1 MQSPEPKEISMRNIR
16 MLAVCLLAAVGA
28 VACSSTPTSRGTGEV
43 ASDSVLT
50 ARVKTAIARDSTIG
64 NAMNVNVNTYRGVVQ
79 LAGFVESEEAARR
92 AAEVA
97 RTVEGVQSVRNDL
110 QVNPPKR

>member
-1 MQSPEPKEISMRNIR
+1 MRNIR
-16 MLAVCLLAAVGA
+16 ILAVCVLAAVGA
-28 VACSSTPTSRGTGEV
+28 VAGCSSSPTQRGTGEV
-43 ASDSVLT
+43 VSDSALT
-50 ARVKTAIARDSTIG
+50 ARVKTAIARDTTIG

-97 RTVEGVQSVRNDL
+97 RNVQGVQSVKNDL
-110 QVNPPKR
+110 QINPPKR

>member
-1 MQSPEPKEISMRNIR
+1 MRNLRI
-16 MLAVCLLAAVGA
+16 LAVCVLAAVGA
-28 VACSSTPTSRGTGEV
+28 VTGCSSTPSQRGTGEV
-43 ASDSVLT
+43 VSDSALT
-50 ARVKTAIARDSTIG
+50 ARVKTAIARDTTIG
-64 NAMNVNVNTYRGVVQ
+64 NAMNVNVNTFRGVVQ

-97 RTVEGVQSVRNDL
+97 RNVEGVQSVKNDL

>member
-1 MQSPEPKEISMRNIR
+1 MRKIR
-16 MLAVCLLAAVGA
+16 MLAVCLLAAAGA

-43 ASDSVLT
+43 ASDSALT
-50 ARVKTAIARDSTIG
+50 AKVKTAIARDTTIS

-79 LAGFVESEEAARR
+79 LAGFVNTEEDARR

-97 RTVEGVQSVRNDL
+97 RSVNGVQSVKNDL

>member
-1 MQSPEPKEISMRNIR
+1 MRNIR
-16 MLAVCLLAAVGA
+16 MLAVCVLAAVAA
-28 VACSSTPTSRGTGEV
+28 VGCTATPTQRGTGEV
-43 ASDSVLT
+43 VSDSALT
-50 ARVKTAIARDSTIG
+50 ARVKTAIARDTSIG

-97 RTVEGVQSVRNDL
+97 RNVQGVQSVQNDL
-110 QVNPPKR
+110 RVNPPPKQ

>member
-1 MQSPEPKEISMRNIR
+1 MRNVR

-28 VACSSTPTSRGTGEV
+28 IACSSTPSSRGTGEV
-43 ASDSVLT
+43 VSDSALT
-50 ARVKTAIARDSTIG
+50 AKVKTAIARDTTIG

-79 LAGFVESEEAARR
+79 LAGFVNSEEAARR

-97 RTVEGVQSVRNDL
+97 RGVQGVQSVQNDL
-110 QVNPPKR
+110 RVNPPAK